1 MRLLPILAI
10 ALIACFVAIALPS
23 MPAQAVCGGPT
34 IRLSPGSGVPGTQ
47 LIVQGE
53 NFDPGEYIDIYY
65 DGARVSQGSKTGAS
79 GDFAIAFTVPES
91 CKGDHQVLVEVG
103 TSAIGTIE
111 LETSFYATPGLTISP
126 AKGPM
131 GTNVTVAGHGFT
143 KNEHSIELMYYTNDA
158 YKTMG
163 RSIIADANGS
173 WGTSFQIPNSVR
185 GEHKIDA
192 QGAVSQDY
200 NVKDATFKVTAGLTI
215 DKSSAGVGENIT
227 ITGSSFAP
235 YEKGIQIL
243 FDGQPVATDIK
254 ADSQGDWEKTFD
266 VPDMPTGDYT
276 VTAEGQLTPQ
286 EDINPLSFEIE
297 PDIVLSPDQG
307 YVGMNLTVTGYGFA
321 AAKNVSIMYDGNQ
334 ETTAATDDQGGFET
348 SFPVPESRHGEHQ
361 ITIGYSASNVASA
374 TFILESD
381 PPDTP
386 QLISPAVG
394 SRVGLRGRVTPTFEW
409 SAVSDESGVY
419 YSLQIAT
426 TATVTATGEFADPI
440 FSAAGLAGTSDTI
453 TKALPQG
460 TYYWIVQ
467 AVDGAENAGGWT
479 TPRSFRVGLLP
490 LWAFIAIIVAI
501 VVLIVAV
508 IRALVRK
515 RRYYW

>member
-1 MRLLPILAI
+1 
-10 ALIACFVAIALPS
+10 V
-23 MPAQAVCGGPT
+23 
-34 IRLSPGSGVPGTQ
+34 
-47 LIVQGE
+47 
-53 NFDPGEYIDIYY
+53 
-65 DGARVSQGSKTGAS
+65 
-79 GDFAIAFTVPES
+79 
-91 CKGDHQVLVEVG
+91 
-103 TSAIGTIE
+103 
-111 LETSFYATPGLTISP
+111 
-126 AKGPM
+126 
-131 GTNVTVAGHGFT
+131 
-143 KNEHSIELMYYTNDA
+143 
-158 YKTMG
+158 G
-163 RSIIADANGS
+163 RSITADAKGS
-173 WGTSFQIPNSVR
+173 WGTSFQIPTSGR

-192 QGAVSQDY
+192 QGAVSQSY
-200 NVKDATFKVTAGLTI
+200 NVKDATFEVTAGLTI
-215 DKSSAGVGENIT
+215 DKSSAGVGESTT
-227 ITGSSFAP
+227 ITGSSFAA

-243 FDGQPVATDIK
+243 FDGQPVVTGIK
-254 ADSQGDWEKTFD
+254 ADSHGDWEKTFE

-286 EDINPLSFEIE
+286 GDVNPLSFDIE
-297 PDIVLSPDQG
+297 PGLVLSPDEG
-307 YVGMNLTVTGYGFA
+307 YVGMNLTVNGYGFA

-334 ETTAATDDQGGFET
+334 ETTAATDDQGSFEA
-348 SFPVPESRHGEHQ
+348 SFPVPQSRHGEHQ
-361 ITIGYSASNVASA
+361 VTIGYSAGNVASA

-386 QLISPAVG
+386 QLISPAAR
-394 SRVGLRGRVTPTFEW
+394 SRVGIRGRVTPTFEW
-409 SAVSDESGVY
+409 SAVSDDSGVY

-440 FSAAGLAGTSDTI
+440 FSAAGLAGTSYTV

-508 IRALVRK
+508 IRALVRR